1 MTRAPR
7 ILLAGGGTGGHV
19 YPAIAIA
26 NAIRALEPEAALAFA
41 GTRDHL
47 EWRAV
52 PRAGYA
58 IHPITVSG
66 FHRKALLRNL
76 SFPWKLARGLMQSWR
91 LVGDFDADVV
101 LGTGGYVSGPV
112 LMAGHYRR
120 RVVVAQEQNAYA
132 GVTNRLVARFASQI
146 HIAFPEA
153 AAWLPEEKCR
163 LSGNPT
169 RSELIQA
176 DRAAARKSMGVPEG
190 ARVLFVFGGSLG
202 SQAINQAMER
212 HHRALL
218 ERTDLFVIWQ
228 TGRHYYQDLQAAVA
242 PHKRLRLLEYVHRM
256 DKAYAAADL
265 ALCRAGAITCSELL
279 VTRTPAILVPSPH
292 VAEDHQTKNA
302 RSMAQLGAAAMV
314 EESALEDAVT
324 DLAMTLL
331 SDGGRRTAMQEAAAA
346 AARPQA
352 ARTIALSVL
361 RLAGWQGQTNGTE
374 AA

>member
-26 NAIRALEPEAALAFA
+26 HAIRALEPEAAIAFA

-66 FHRKALLRNL
+66 FHRKALLKNL
-76 SFPWKLARGLMQSWR
+76 SLPWKLARGLLQSWS

-112 LMAGHYRR
+112 LMAGHFRR

-132 GVTNRLVARFASQI
+132 GVTNRLVARFAAQI

-153 AAWLPEEKCR
+153 AAWFPKEKCR

-169 RSELIQA
+169 RAELMQA
-176 DRAAARKSMGVPEG
+176 NRAASRAALGVPDG

-202 SQAINQAMER
+202 SLAINQAMLR
-212 HHRALL
+212 HLAALL
-218 ERTDLFVIWQ
+218 RHEDLFVIWQ
-228 TGRHYYQDLQAAVA
+228 TGRLYYKRLRPQVA
-242 PHKRLRLLEYVHRM
+242 PHARLHLLEYVHRM
-256 DKAYAAADL
+256 DEAYAAADL
-265 ALCRAGAITCSELL
+265 VLSRAGAVTCSELL
-279 VTRTPAILVPSPH
+279 TTRTPAILVPSPH

-302 RSMAQLGAAAMV
+302 RSMKQLGAAILAEEKDLDHAVATLAVALLQDSARREAM
-314 EESALEDAVT
+314 EK
-324 DLAMTLL
+324 
-331 SDGGRRTAMQEAAAA
+331 AAAE

-352 ARTIALSVL
+352 AQTIAENVL
-361 RLAGWQGQTNGTE
+361 RLAGWKGRTNGSST
-374 AA
+374 

>member
-26 NAIRALEPEAALAFA
+26 DAIRALEPEAAIAFA

-66 FHRKALLRNL
+66 FHRKAFFKNL
-76 SFPWKLARGLMQSWR
+76 SFPWKLARGFMQSWS

-112 LMAGHYRR
+112 LLAAHYRR

-132 GVTNRLVARFASQI
+132 GVTNRLLARHAAQI

-153 AAWLPEEKCR
+153 RAWFPKEKCR

-169 RSELIQA
+169 RAALRAA
-176 DRAAARKSMGVPEG
+176 DREAARARLGVPSG
-190 ARVLFVFGGSLG
+190 AQVLFVFGGSLG
-202 SQAINQAMER
+202 SQAINQAMQR
-212 HHRALL
+212 HVAALL
-218 ERTDLFVIWQ
+218 QHERLFILWQ
-228 TGRHYYQDLQAAVA
+228 TGPMYYQKLKAAA
-242 PHKRLRLLEYVHRM
+242 PTHARLRLVAYVHRM
-256 DKAYAAADL
+256 DEAYAAADL
-265 ALCRAGAITCSELL
+265 VLCRAGAITCGELL
-279 VTRTPAILVPSPH
+279 VTQTPSILVPSPN
-292 VAEDHQTKNA
+292 VAADHQTKNA
-302 RSMAQLGAAAMV
+302 ASMAQQGTALTVKDEDLDEAVCVHSVALLMDEKRRAAMRGAAAK
-314 EESALEDAVT
+314 
-324 DLAMTLL
+324 
-331 SDGGRRTAMQEAAAA
+331 
-346 AARPQA
+346 AARPHA
-352 ARTIALSVL
+352 ARTIAEQVL
-361 RLAGWQGQTNGTE
+361 LLAGWEARTNGAE
-374 AA
+374 A